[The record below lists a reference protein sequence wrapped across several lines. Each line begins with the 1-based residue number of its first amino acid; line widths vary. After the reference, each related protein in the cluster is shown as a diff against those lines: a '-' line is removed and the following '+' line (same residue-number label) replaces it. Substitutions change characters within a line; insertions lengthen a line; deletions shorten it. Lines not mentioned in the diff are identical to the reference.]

1 MTVQCIGSSV
11 IGRSALALQQM
22 QTRSKEGVQ
31 KVVTIYHLSVGAQQQ
46 QPYHAVK

>member
-1 MTVQCIGSSV
+1 MAVQCIGK
-11 IGRSALALQQM
+11 SALALQQM

-46 QPYHAVK
+46 QPYLAVK